1 MILERGK
8 LEALYQQRED
18 AQKQLNTPIPQED
31 ELREKTKR
39 LEELAVELDVDA
51 GREPQENEDNEKT
64 TMKISKP
71 TGIRQSRFSRFRRQ
85 KDEKE
90 EDADEDIDF

>member
-1 MILERGK
+1 M
-8 LEALYQQRED
+8 YQQRED
-18 AQKQLNTPIPQED
+18 AQKQLNTPFSQED

-71 TGIRQSRFSRFRRQ
+71 TGIRQSRFSRFRHQ